1 MGYYRYFY
9 IKIKFFLYVKY
20 IKHNNQMEFLVT
32 NKKFLEIYNKDTN
45 PTNTTDFNENSEL
58 VEIVESIL
66 NDNQELLSKDLDYF
80 IEQIDLLKEEYKNK
94 LNTLGLEKNIQ
105 ADLNELFNLIDS
117 KKFYDISGYVKKN
130 EFDEELTEYVR
141 RLFSVSSIQ
150 IYIKGNIEETSNKL
164 ISEFDLV

>member
-1 MGYYRYFY
+1 
-9 IKIKFFLYVKY
+9 
-20 IKHNNQMEFLVT
+20 MEFLVT

-80 IEQIDLLKEEYKNK
+80 IEQIELLKDEYKNK

-130 EFDEELTEYVR
+130 EFDEELIEYVR

-150 IYIKGNIEETSNKL
+150 IYIKENIEETSNKL
-164 ISEFDLV
+164 ISKFDLV